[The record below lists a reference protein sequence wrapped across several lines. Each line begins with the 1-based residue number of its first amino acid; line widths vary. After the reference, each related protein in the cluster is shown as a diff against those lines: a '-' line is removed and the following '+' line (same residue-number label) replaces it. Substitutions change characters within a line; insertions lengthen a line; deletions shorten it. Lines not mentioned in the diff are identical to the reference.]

1 MERTENNNIG
11 VLDSRLEFHALPFYE
26 IQGLMKSIVK
36 TATSK
41 SKKYQEIYE
50 KYQKSI
56 TRFSPELEFC
66 LHELGWMICDP
77 FLQGN
82 DEVLFSNGNR
92 CYLAS
97 KEYVLR
103 EGFDRHSINVDL
115 GYPILTDEN
124 VKYDRSMNIENMN
137 EGIIDSKGYV
147 DAGFTDSL
155 DTLAEIELME
165 ETTSDKKAYLDYM
178 NSKDVYATK
187 LEYLTSKKNVISA
200 KKLEDG
206 TITIQF
212 VSENDGVVQE
222 FIDRA
227 KSENKIAELI
237 PITQE
242 ENRSIMKAA

>member
-1 MERTENNNIG
+1 MKTG
-11 VLDSRLEFHALPFYE
+11 VLDSRLKFHELPFYE
-26 IQGLMKSIVK
+26 IQGLMKVIVE
-36 TATSK
+36 TATKK
-41 SKKYQEIYE
+41 SKKYSEIYSE
-50 KYQKSI
+50 YKKNI

-66 LHELGWMICDP
+66 LHELGWMIYDP

-97 KEYVLR
+97 REYILK

-115 GYPILTDEN
+115 GYPMLTDEI
-124 VKYDRSMNIENMN
+124 VKYDASMNIENMD
-137 EGIIDSKGYV
+137 EGIIDTKGYV

-155 DTLAEIELME
+155 DTLAEIEVME
-165 ETTSDKKAYLDYM
+165 ETISDKNAYLEYI
-178 NSKDVYATK
+178 NSKDMYPTK
-187 LEYLTSKKNVISA
+187 LEYVTSKKNVISA

-206 TITIQF
+206 TITLQF
-212 VSENDGVVQE
+212 VSENDGVVQD
-222 FIDRA
+222 FIERA

-237 PITQE
+237 PMTQE

>member
-1 MERTENNNIG
+1 MKTG
-11 VLDSRLEFHALPFYE
+11 VLDSRLEFHELPFYE
-26 IQGLMKSIVK
+26 IQGLTKNIVE
-36 TATSK
+36 TATKK
-41 SKKYQEIYE
+41 SKKYQEIYSE
-50 KYQKSI
+50 YKKNI

-66 LHELGWMICDP
+66 LHELGWMLYDP

-97 KEYVLR
+97 REYVLK

-115 GYPILTDEN
+115 GYPMLTDDN
-124 VKYDRSMNIENMN
+124 VKYDASMNIDNME

-155 DTLAEIELME
+155 DTLAEIEVMQ
-165 ETTSDKKAYLDYM
+165 ETISDKNAYLEYI
-178 NSKDVYATK
+178 NSKEMYDTK
-187 LEYLTSKKNVISA
+187 LDYITSKKNVISA

-206 TITIQF
+206 TITVQY
-212 VSENDGVVQE
+212 VSENDGVVQD

-227 KSENKIAELI
+227 KSENRIAELI
-237 PITQE
+237 PMTQE
-242 ENRSIMKAA
+242 ENHSIMKAA

>member
-1 MERTENNNIG
+1 MKIG
-11 VLDSRLEFHALPFYE
+11 VLDSKLEFHELPFYE
-26 IQGLMKSIVK
+26 IQGLMKKIVE
-36 TATSK
+36 TATKK
-41 SKKYQEIYE
+41 SKKYQNIYSEYE
-50 KYQKSI
+50 KNI
-56 TRFSPELEFC
+56 TRFSPEVEFC

-82 DEVLFSNGNR
+82 DEVLFSNGER

-97 KEYVLR
+97 REYVLR
-103 EGFDRHSINVDL
+103 DGFDRHSINVDL
-115 GYPILTDEN
+115 GYPMLTDAT
-124 VKYDRSMNIENMN
+124 VKYDPKIKLDSID

-155 DTLAEIELME
+155 DTLAEIEVME
-165 ETTSDKKAYLDYM
+165 ETIANKDAYYDYLKY
-178 NSKDVYATK
+178 KDTYTTK
-187 LEYLTSKKNVISA
+187 LEYITSKKNVISA

-206 TITIQF
+206 SLTIQF
-212 VSENDGVVQE
+212 ISENDGKVQS

-227 KSENKIAELI
+227 KNENRIAELI